1 MVVNRSSSP
10 VAKKSPKQPQKNK
23 TRASMDKKSLKDNPP
38 SHTSPVPAKRKLG
51 SGTSKNTKSKYPQS
65 VLENSDF
72 DFEFEPKFQNL
83 PNLIRFFYIDLGNAK
98 YQVKIVQSTDLFEDI
113 IGKRVVEVW
122 ESKIENPSTPDR
134 NTTILEL

>member
-1 MVVNRSSSP
+1 MVVNRSSFA

-38 SHTSPVPAKRKLG
+38 SHTSTVPAKRKLG

-72 DFEFEPKFQNL
+72 DFEFEPKFQSL
-83 PNLIRFFYIDLGNAK
+83 PNLIRGKGK
-98 YQVKIVQSTDLFEDI
+98 YQVKIVQSTDLFGNI
-113 IGKRVVEVW
+113 IGKRVVEDW

-134 NTTILEL
+134 NTTIPEL